1 MNRAQPKVVVVGAYN
16 ADLRVSCETPLVPG
30 KSITGGPLQIFGGGR
45 GANCA
50 VAAARA
56 ECIVSFIGACG
67 RDGYGEMA
75 KGQLTGERINL
86 DYFVEVPH
94 ANTGTTLNLVEANTG
109 KDFLVCAESANDQV
123 TPKMIQAA
131 RDIIISADL
140 VISELEITRNRLG
153 AHETL

>member
-1 MNRAQPKVVVVGAYN
+1 MRKFAQPKVVVVGGYN
-16 ADLRVSCETPLVPG
+16 ADLV
-30 KSITGGPLQIFGGGR
+30 ITCATLPVEGESMVGGPLQIFGGGR

-56 ECIVSFIGACG
+56 ECTVSFIGACG
-67 RDGYGEMA
+67 RDGFGEVA

-109 KDFLVCAESANDQV
+109 KDFLVCAESANDHV
-123 TPKMIQAA
+123 TPKMIQ
-131 RDIIISADL
+131 
-140 VISELEITRNRLG
+140 
-153 AHETL
+153 